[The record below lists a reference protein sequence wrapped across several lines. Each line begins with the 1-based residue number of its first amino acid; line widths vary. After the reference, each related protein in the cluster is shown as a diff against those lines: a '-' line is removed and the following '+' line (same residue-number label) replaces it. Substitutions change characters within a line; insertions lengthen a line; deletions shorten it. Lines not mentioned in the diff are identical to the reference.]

1 MDSNKNKIRIVKIIE
16 YLISESDE
24 DHPVSVAMIVDFLN
38 GEGITADRKTIYS
51 DIDAINEHYMMV
63 VCIKKSQ
70 NWYYCNDR
78 KFDLAEIQVIVSAI
92 VSAGFIDPKTT
103 LELINKLYDQT
114 SRHIALE
121 IKKNISIKNPLKHNN
136 PDVLNSIYTIIES
149 IRKKKQ
155 IKYLYIKH
163 DLDHNEVVIAHKFTA
178 VDLIY
183 NDNYYYAVMAGEK
196 NDNIQFYNI
205 RIDRMRDV
213 EIQEDCQALK
223 HKYNSQEYIKSNFQ
237 MWNGNE
243 KNIELEITPDI
254 VDAMYDKFGEGK
266 FKLEHLP
273 NGNAKFFC
281 KAPISQAFFAWVL
294 TFKDKIKILTEDV
307 RNEFVDY
314 LNTVLNI
321 YNN

>member
-24 DHPVSVAMIVDFLN
+24 DHPVSVAMIIDFLN
-38 GEGITADRKTIYS
+38 SEGISADRKTIYS

-92 VSAGFIDPKTT
+92 VSSGFIDPKTT
-103 LELINKLYDQT
+103 LELINKLYEQT
-114 SRHIALE
+114 SHHIASE

-136 PDVLNSIYTIIES
+136 PDVLNSIYVIIDS
-149 IRKKKQ
+149 IRRKKQ
-155 IKYLYIKH
+155 ISYLYIKH
-163 DLDHNEVVIAHKFTA
+163 DLDHNEVVVTHKFTA

-183 NDNYYYAVMAGEK
+183 NDNYYYAVMAGDK
-196 NDNIQFYNI
+196 NQNVLFYNI

-213 EIQEDCQALK
+213 KILEEEPAIK

-237 MWNGNE
+237 MWNGTE

-254 VDAMYDKFGEGK
+254 VDSMYDKFGEGK
-266 FKLEHLP
+266 FKLEKLP

-281 KAPISQAFFAWVL
+281 KAPISQAFFSWIF

-307 RNEFVDY
+307 KTEFVDY
-314 LNTVLNI
+314 LNTVLNL
-321 YNN
+321 YK

>member
-24 DHPVSVAMIVDFLN
+24 EHPVSVAMIVEFLN

-51 DIDAINEHYMMV
+51 DIEAINEHYMTV

-92 VSAGFIDPKTT
+92 VSSGFIDSKTS
-103 LELINKLYDQT
+103 LELVNKLYEQT
-114 SRHIALE
+114 SKHIASE

-136 PDVLNSIYTIIES
+136 KDVLNSIYTIIDS

-155 IKYLYIKH
+155 ISYEYIKH
-163 DLDHNEVVIAHKFTA
+163 DLEHNEIVYEHKFTA

-196 NDNIQFYNI
+196 NGDIQFYNI
-205 RIDRMRDV
+205 RIDRMRNVCILEDV
-213 EIQEDCQALK
+213 PAIK
-223 HKYNSQEYIKSNFQ
+223 HKYNSVEYIKSNFQ
-237 MWNGNE
+237 MWNGVE
-243 KNIELEITPDI
+243 KNIELEITQDI
-254 VDAMYDKFGEGK
+254 LDSMYDKFGEGK
-266 FKLEHLP
+266 FKLERLE

-281 KAPISQAFFAWVL
+281 KASISQAFFSWVF

-307 RNEFVDY
+307 RDEYKEY
-314 LNTVLNI
+314 LNSVLNI
-321 YNN
+321 YKN

>member
-114 SRHIALE
+114 SRHIASE